1 MNIVVYI
8 VPLIALILGVTEVTG
23 RKESMAV
30 TLSQPLRRIDYL
42 LGTYLG
48 VAGALS
54 TALMIGLGGAGVLIA
69 VQTST
74 ASIAGYLTLLAASLG
89 LMLSFLSLAF
99 LVGVFLLDRLKSTAA
114 AIVIWFV
121 TVVGY
126 DLALIGVT
134 SVLRG
139 LPLKSLLI
147 PAILLNPVD
156 ISRVMVTLASERGAL
171 FGPAGATLV
180 EVFGHGGGALLAAGA
195 MLAQIVVPLV
205 IAAMLF
211 GRRDL

>member
-1 MNIVVYI
+1 MSLHSHGTRFGTDSSMPTLTTMNVTKTKVNTAQRSRYHGLGVVARETWRRAGAAKATLAFAIVFSVLALGVSYFGLAGTRSTGFQGFARVTASLLNIVVYI

-30 TLSQPLRRIDYL
+30 TLSQPLRRMDYL

-48 VAGALS
+48 VAGALA

-114 AIVIWFV
+114 AIVIW
-121 TVVGY
+121 
-126 DLALIGVT
+126 
-134 SVLRG
+134 
-139 LPLKSLLI
+139 
-147 PAILLNPVD
+147 
-156 ISRVMVTLASERGAL
+156 
-171 FGPAGATLV
+171 
-180 EVFGHGGGALLAAGA
+180 
-195 MLAQIVVPLV
+195 
-205 IAAMLF
+205 
-211 GRRDL
+211 